1 MEHWQPLVF
10 NCNFNCF
17 NRSEKGAKEEDENI
31 RAYLLRESGNLG
43 AEGANVS

>member
-10 NCNFNCF
+10 NYKFNCL
-17 NRSEKGAKEEDENI
+17 NHSEKGAKEEDEHI
-31 RAYLLRESGNLG
+31 GACLLRENGSLG